1 MNEAT
6 AKGKSPDPDK
16 PDVPV
21 TPGEV
26 TVPTEDPNG
35 HLTVTKAVTSQT
47 PATGYALGD
56 VISYRITATNDGNL
70 TITNVTVSDELTG
83 DNWTVASLAPGASRE
98 FEASY
103 TVTEADVLAGSV
115 VNTATAKGTTQDPDE
130 PDVPVTPGDVT
141 VPTEDPNGHLT
152 VTKAVT
158 STTPEAGYALGDV
171 ITYRITATND
181 GNLTITNITVTD
193 ELTGDNWTVAS
204 LVPGASREFNAS
216 YTVTEADVLAGSV
229 VNTATAKGTTQDP
242 DQPDVPVVPG
252 DVTVPTEEPDGH
264 LTVTKVTTSTAPE
277 RGYALG
283 DTITYRI
290 TATND
295 GNLTITNI
303 TVTDELTGDEWTVAS
318 LAPGASEEFTAS
330 YTVTAADATAGRV
343 VNVATAKGTSPDPDL
358 PDVPVTPGEDTETIG
373 TNPTPITVTITG
385 HQETLEYDGQ
395 IHTVTGYDVS
405 ISSPLYTEA
414 DFSFSG
420 SATAT
425 GRTAGNYAMNLAA
438 GNFANTNPSFTNVTF
453 VVVDGGLVIT
463 PKPIT
468 ITGGDNG
475 TYTVTGLNEGDTI
488 VSIVVTP
495 VQREDGSIVN
505 VPSGVVIRNAD
516 GETVTTSYTVNYVN
530 GTQTQY
536 RLTVNYWI
544 NEIGGQQAAGS
555 FSALYASVAAYNVT
569 SPALAGY
576 VADIPR
582 VSGTITGDTV
592 VDVVYT
598 EEQYRLTIYYLFNNG
613 SQAAETYTAMLAYG
627 EGYDVVSPEIE
638 GYNVNFAEVA
648 GEMPA
653 RNMIYTV
660 RYWTDDEM
668 IINDYETPLGVP
680 NMSMSTGETY
690 E

>member
-1 MNEAT
+1 
-6 AKGKSPDPDK
+6 
-16 PDVPV
+16 
-21 TPGEV
+21 
-26 TVPTEDPNG
+26 
-35 HLTVTKAVTSQT
+35 
-47 PATGYALGD
+47 
-56 VISYRITATNDGNL
+56 
-70 TITNVTVSDELTG
+70 
-83 DNWTVASLAPGASRE
+83 
-98 FEASY
+98 
-103 TVTEADVLAGSV
+103 
-115 VNTATAKGTTQDPDE
+115 
-130 PDVPVTPGDVT
+130 
-141 VPTEDPNGHLT
+141 
-152 VTKAVT
+152 
-158 STTPEAGYALGDV
+158 
-171 ITYRITATND
+171 
-181 GNLTITNITVTD
+181 
-193 ELTGDNWTVAS
+193 
-204 LVPGASREFNAS
+204 
-216 YTVTEADVLAGSV
+216 
-229 VNTATAKGTTQDP
+229 
-242 DQPDVPVVPG
+242 
-252 DVTVPTEEPDGH
+252 
-264 LTVTKVTTSTAPE
+264 
-277 RGYALG
+277 
-283 DTITYRI
+283 
-290 TATND
+290 
-295 GNLTITNI
+295 
-303 TVTDELTGDEWTVAS
+303 S

-343 VNVATAKGTSPDPDL
+343 VNVATARGTSPDPDL

-373 TNPTPITVTITG
+373 TNPTAITVTITG
-385 HQETLEYDGQ
+385 HQETIEYDGE

-555 FSALYASVAAYNVT
+555 FSALYASGAAYNVT

-627 EGYDVVSPEIE
+627 VGYDVVSPEIE